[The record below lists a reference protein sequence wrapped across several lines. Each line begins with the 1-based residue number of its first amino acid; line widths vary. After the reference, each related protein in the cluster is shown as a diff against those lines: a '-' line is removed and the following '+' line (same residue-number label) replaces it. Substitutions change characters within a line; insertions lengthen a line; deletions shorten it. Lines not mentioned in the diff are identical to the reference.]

1 MKIFPLSC
9 PKSCVCINSINRF
22 QTQVP
27 NDSIHVHL
35 DPTSNCATSR
45 SGRRACGGG
54 RRQCAVGTGSTHES
68 KTPPAQTGRGF
79 SFKDPPR
86 KVGSEE
92 KDWSMASSGT
102 TSTKTRFTGA
112 QLIVH
117 LLERQGITTVAGIP
131 GGTVLPL
138 YDALSQSTQIRH
150 VLARH
155 EQGAGFIA
163 QGMART
169 QGKPAVCMACSGPGA
184 TNLVTAIADA
194 RLDSIPLICIT
205 GQVPSSMIGTDAFQE
220 VDTYG
225 ISIPITKHN
234 YLVRDIAELPQV
246 ISDAFRIAQSGRPG
260 PVWIDIPK
268 DVQTAEI
275 EIDVLPEPGERA
287 PAPQF
292 RAESVQAAAAM
303 INAARRPVLYLGG
316 GAINASDAVRQL
328 AEKASLPTTMT
339 LMALGMLPKAHPL
352 SLGMLGM
359 HGARSTNYILQEADL
374 LIVLGAR
381 FDDRA
386 IGKTEQ
392 FCPNAKI
399 IHVDIDRAELGKIK
413 QPHVAIQGDV
423 AEVLAQ
429 LIPQTDAS
437 DRADWRQLV
446 ADLQKEFP
454 GAIPTEGDPLSH
466 YGLINAVAAC
476 VDDSAII
483 TTDVGQHQMW
493 TAQAY
498 PLNRPRQWLT
508 SGGLGTMGFGLPAA
522 VGAALANPDRKV
534 ICFSGDG
541 SLMMNIQEMATAAEN
556 QLDVKIILMNNQALG
571 LVHQQQSLFYTQGVF
586 AATYPGTIN
595 FMQIAA
601 GFGLHTCDLN
611 AEADPHAAL
620 QAAISRP
627 GPALIH
633 VRIDPEQK
641 VYPMVPPGAANT
653 EMVGE

>member
-1 MKIFPLSC
+1 
-9 PKSCVCINSINRF
+9 
-22 QTQVP
+22 
-27 NDSIHVHL
+27 
-35 DPTSNCATSR
+35 
-45 SGRRACGGG
+45 
-54 RRQCAVGTGSTHES
+54 
-68 KTPPAQTGRGF
+68 
-79 SFKDPPR
+79 
-86 KVGSEE
+86 
-92 KDWSMASSGT
+92 MASSGT
-102 TSTKTRFTGA
+102 TSQTTRFTGA

-117 LLERQGITTVAGIP
+117 LLERQGITMVTGIP

-150 VLARH
+150 ILARH

-169 QGKPAVCMACSGPGA
+169 HGKPAVCMACSGPGA

-194 RLDSIPLICIT
+194 RLDSIPLVCIT
-205 GQVPSSMIGTDAFQE
+205 GQVASSLIGTDAFQE

-234 YLVRDIAELPQV
+234 YLVRNINELPQV
-246 ISDAFRIAQSGRPG
+246 IADAFRIAQSGRPG

-275 EIDVLPEPGERA
+275 DISELPEPGGRA
-287 PAPQF
+287 ATPEF
-292 RAESVQAAAAM
+292 SAESVSAAAAM
-303 INAARRPVLYLGG
+303 INAAQRPVLYLGG
-316 GAINASDAVRQL
+316 GVINAPERVREL
-328 AEKASLPTTMT
+328 AEKANLPTTMT

-359 HGARSTNYILQEADL
+359 HGARSTNFILQQSDL
-374 LIVLGAR
+374 LVVLGAR

-386 IGKTEQ
+386 TGKVAE

-413 QPHVAIQGDV
+413 QAHVAIQADV
-423 AEVLAQ
+423 DDVLAQ
-429 LIPQTDAS
+429 LLPQIDAQPR
-437 DRADWRQLV
+437 DEWRGKV
-446 ADLQKEFP
+446 AELQQEFP
-454 GAIPTEGDPLSH
+454 GAIPEAGDPLSH
-466 YGLINAVAAC
+466 YGLINAAAAC
-476 VDDSAII
+476 VDDKAII

-493 TAQAY
+493 VAQAY

-522 VGAALANPDRKV
+522 IGAALANPDKKV
-534 ICFSGDG
+534 LCFSGDG

-571 LVHQQQSLFYTQGVF
+571 LVHQQQSLFYKQGVF
-586 AATYPGTIN
+586 AATYPGMIN

-601 GFGLHTCDLN
+601 GFGLETCDLN
-611 AEADPHAAL
+611 NEADPQAAL
-620 QAAISRP
+620 QAIINRP

-633 VRIDPEQK
+633 VRIDAEEK

>member
-1 MKIFPLSC
+1 
-9 PKSCVCINSINRF
+9 
-22 QTQVP
+22 
-27 NDSIHVHL
+27 
-35 DPTSNCATSR
+35 
-45 SGRRACGGG
+45 
-54 RRQCAVGTGSTHES
+54 
-68 KTPPAQTGRGF
+68 
-79 SFKDPPR
+79 
-86 KVGSEE
+86 
-92 KDWSMASSGT
+92 MASSGT
-102 TSTKTRFTGA
+102 ISTKTRFTGA

-234 YLVRDIAELPQV
+234 YLVRDISELPQV

-287 PAPQF
+287 PAPEF
-292 RAESVQAAAAM
+292 SAESVRDAAAM
-303 INAARRPVLYLGG
+303 INAAKRPVLYLGG
-316 GAINASDAVRQL
+316 GAINAADEIRQF
-328 AEKASLPTTMT
+328 AEKANLPTTMT

-374 LIVLGAR
+374 LIVMGAR

-423 AEVLAQ
+423 ADVLAQ
-429 LIPQTDAS
+429 LIPQTDAA
-437 DRADWRQLV
+437 DRADWCQLV
-446 ADLQKEFP
+446 ADLQREFP

-556 QLDVKIILMNNQALG
+556 QLDVKIILMNNEALG
-571 LVHQQQSLFYTQGVF
+571 LVHQQQSLFYKQGVF
-586 AATYPGTIN
+586 AATYPGMIN

-611 AEADPHAAL
+611 AEEDAHAAL

>member
-1 MKIFPLSC
+1 
-9 PKSCVCINSINRF
+9 
-22 QTQVP
+22 
-27 NDSIHVHL
+27 
-35 DPTSNCATSR
+35 
-45 SGRRACGGG
+45 
-54 RRQCAVGTGSTHES
+54 
-68 KTPPAQTGRGF
+68 
-79 SFKDPPR
+79 
-86 KVGSEE
+86 
-92 KDWSMASSGT
+92 MASSGT
-102 TSTKTRFTGA
+102 ASHKMRFTGA
-112 QLIVH
+112 QLVVH
-117 LLERQGITTVAGIP
+117 LLERQGITTVTGIP
-131 GGTVLPL
+131 GGSILPV
-138 YDALSQSTQIRH
+138 YDALSQSKQIRH
-150 VLARH
+150 ILARH

-169 QGKPAVCMACSGPGA
+169 EGKPAVCMACSGPGA
-184 TNLVTAIADA
+184 TNLITAIADA
-194 RLDSIPLICIT
+194 RLDSIPLVCIT
-205 GQVPSSMIGTDAFQE
+205 GQVPASMIGTDAFQE

-268 DVQTAEI
+268 DVQTATI
-275 EIDVLPEPGERA
+275 ELDVLPEPGVRA
-287 PAPQF
+287 AAPEF
-292 RAESVQAAAAM
+292 DGASVREAAAM
-303 INAARRPVLYLGG
+303 INAAKRPVLYLGG
-316 GAINASDAVRQL
+316 GVINAPEQVRQL
-328 AEKASLPTTMT
+328 AEKANLPTTMT

-359 HGARSTNYILQEADL
+359 HGARSTNFTLQEADL

-392 FCPNAKI
+392 FCPNAQI
-399 IHVDIDRAELGKIK
+399 IHVDIDRSELGKIK

-429 LIPQTDAS
+429 LIPQVEAQPRS
-437 DRADWRQLV
+437 EWRQLV
-446 ADLQKEFP
+446 ADLQREFP
-454 GAIPTEGDPLSH
+454 CTIPQQQDPLSH

-476 VDDSAII
+476 VDDEAII

-522 VGAALANPDRKV
+522 VGAALANPQRKV

-556 QLDVKIILMNNQALG
+556 QLDVKIILMNNEALG
-571 LVHQQQSLFYTQGVF
+571 LVHQQQSLFYPQGVF
-586 AATYPGTIN
+586 AATYPGMIN

-601 GFGLHTCDLN
+601 GFGLQTCDLN
-611 AEADPHAAL
+611 HEADPQAAL
-620 QAAISRP
+620 QAIIDRP

-633 VRIDPEQK
+633 VRIDAEEK